1 MRMTAIHAQPEQNGR
16 KALPAALK
24 DAAARPE
31 HSRFVV

>member
-1 MRMTAIHAQPEQNGR
+1 MTTIHTQTEQNGR